1 MFSSKPSFWA
11 TKIFFLMKVKKKK
24 EANPQNKDNFQ
35 IGDVV

>member
-11 TKIFFLMKVKKKK
+11 TKFFKNENFKKSKQT
-24 EANPQNKDNFQ
+24 PQNKDNFQ